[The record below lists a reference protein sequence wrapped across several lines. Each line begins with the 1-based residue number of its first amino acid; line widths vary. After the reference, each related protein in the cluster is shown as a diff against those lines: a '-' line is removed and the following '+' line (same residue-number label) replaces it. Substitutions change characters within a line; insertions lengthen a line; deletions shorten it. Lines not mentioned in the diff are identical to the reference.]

1 MKSKLLL
8 AAAAPILLG
17 LLMSCTEPG
26 ISDVE
31 FATALMEEVANTAG
45 DETGLYP
52 TPSKSAG
59 PGDGITITFDPWEV
73 DPPEGGVYNLG
84 LTITFDDYIPTFAPN
99 SLVSGELTALLAVDI
114 IDPENPVITIVFT
127 GALVVTGEHAGT
139 YDYNATLII
148 YLATGEYDY
157 SGSVKIG
164 GTVHEVTK

>member
-8 AAAAPILLG
+8 AAAALILLG

-45 DETGLYP
+45 DETSLYP

-59 PGDGITITFDPWEV
+59 PGDDGIGFDFVDLGE
-73 DPPEGGVYNLG
+73 DPPEVYNYE

-99 SLVSGELTALLAVDI
+99 SLVSGELTALIAVDL
-114 IDPENPVITIVFT
+114 IDPENPVITIVFI
-127 GALVVTGEHAGT
+127 GALVVTGEHAGN
-139 YDYNATLII
+139 YDYNATLVI
-148 YLATGEYDY
+148 YLATGEYEY
-157 SGSVKIG
+157 SGWVKIG
-164 GTVHEVTK
+164 STVHEVTK